1 MKIAG
6 IDLLDFGNKYQ
17 INAVVFN
24 SDEDSQLLLLPGED
38 LDSLGDVHNL
48 SLEDWQTLIQ
58 QTDLLEIEVGGP
70 LDKVKKA
77 LVRKTQRQ
85 IEQAVSWFVYKRD
98 NYSCRYCG
106 NDSIPLTVDHLVL
119 WENGGPSIVENLVS
133 SCKKCNRTRGNMEYA
148 EWLESDYY
156 KKVATKL
163 SKSTILDNWNL
174 AATLPGIQRVKVM
187 KKR

>member
-6 IDLLDFGNKYQ
+6 IELLEFGNTYQ
-17 INAVVFN
+17 ISGVVFN
-24 SDEDSQLLLLPGED
+24 TEDTSKVLLLTNEE
-38 LDSLGDVHNL
+38 LG
-48 SLEDWQTLIQ
+48 SLEGVYDLTLEEWQTLIQ
-58 QTDLLEIEVGGP
+58 QTDLLEVEVEGP

-85 IEQAVSWFVYKRD
+85 IEQAVSWAVYKRD
-98 NYSCRYCG
+98 DYACRYCG
-106 NDSIPLTVDHLVL
+106 NDNIPLTVDHLVL
-119 WENGGPSIVENLVS
+119 WEKGGPSIIENLVS
-133 SCKKCNRTRGNMEYA
+133 SCKKCNRTRGNTEYT

-156 KKVATKL
+156 KRVATKL